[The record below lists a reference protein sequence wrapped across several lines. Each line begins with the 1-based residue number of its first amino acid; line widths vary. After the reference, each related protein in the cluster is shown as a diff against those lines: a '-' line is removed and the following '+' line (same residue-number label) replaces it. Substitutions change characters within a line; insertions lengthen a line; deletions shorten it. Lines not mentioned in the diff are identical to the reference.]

1 MYVKLS
7 KKNNILKKVYVCF
20 VLGFNA
26 LCYFN
31 CCLPRNSRFISL
43 DFYFEEIIVWLC
55 NQSVIVTL
63 SY

>member
-26 LCYFN
+26 LCYIN

-43 DFYFEEIIVWLC
+43 DFYFEEIIV
-55 NQSVIVTL
+55 
-63 SY
+63 